1 MKVNTSEFA
10 MIAGVSVGTISE
22 HIKKGQL
29 VRKEGWLDT
38 DDYKNRSYLV
48 EHGKNKKELIESVRE
63 SLPFVS
69 KGENFDIFAEEKQSK
84 KVYSAFGKKAIE
96 ACESL
101 INYVY
106 EQERVIA
113 EYQGIEERKTDAGT
127 VSFIRYLV
135 QKLDLNGMDN
145 QMTHDCMLMTMNKEY
160 RMTYM
165 NAVKEKRKKMIE
177 SV

>member
-22 HIKKGQL
+22 HVKKGQL

-48 EHGKNKKELIESVRE
+48 EHGKNKKELIESVRK

-101 INYVY
+101 INYV
-106 EQERVIA
+106 
-113 EYQGIEERKTDAGT
+113 
-127 VSFIRYLV
+127 
-135 QKLDLNGMDN
+135 
-145 QMTHDCMLMTMNKEY
+145 
-160 RMTYM
+160 
-165 NAVKEKRKKMIE
+165 
-177 SV
+177 

>member
-29 VRKEGWLDT
+29 VRISGWLDT

-48 EHGKNKKELIESVRE
+48 EHGKNKETLIESVRDT
-63 SLPFVS
+63 LPLVS
-69 KGENFDIFAEEKQSK
+69 KSDNFDIFAEEKQNK

-113 EYQGIEERKTDAGT
+113 EYQGLEERKIDAGT

-135 QKLDLNGMDN
+135 QKLDLNGMNN

>member
-1 MKVNTSEFA
+1 M
-10 MIAGVSVGTISE
+10 
-22 HIKKGQL
+22 
-29 VRKEGWLDT
+29 
-38 DDYKNRSYLV
+38 
-48 EHGKNKKELIESVRE
+48 
-63 SLPFVS
+63 PFVS

-113 EYQGIEERKTDAGT
+113 EYQGIDERKTDAGT

>member
-48 EHGKNKKELIESVRE
+48 EHGKNKEELIESVRK
-63 SLPFVS
+63 SLPFAS
-69 KGENFDIFAEEKQSK
+69 KSESFDIFAEEKQDK

-113 EYQGIEERKTDAGT
+113 EYQGLEERKTDAGT

-135 QKLDLNGMDN
+135 QKLDLNDMDN